1 MVLNN
6 WSLSLECINSREI
19 GTISAGLF
27 SMEKLSSKAEE
38 RQLVDSVK
46 SGDAAAFER
55 LYRLNIG
62 FLSALCLRYVADE
75 EAAKDVLQNAML
87 KIYSSIGSFKYKG
100 DGSLRAWMGKIVL
113 NDSLKY
119 LKSKGRMV
127 FQEIDDD
134 YPQPTEE
141 NMEEIPANVLFDMI
155 RSLPVGY
162 RTVFNLF
169 VIEGKSYKDI
179 AKSLNIKEGTVAS
192 QIYKAKAL
200 LSNKIKEY
208 ERQMVG

>member
-6 WSLSLECINSREI
+6 WSLSLECINSRKI

-62 FLSALCLRYVADE
+62 FLFALCLRYVADE
-75 EAAKDVLQNAML
+75 ESAKDVLQNAML

-100 DGSLRAWMGKIVL
+100 EGSLRAWMGKIVL

-155 RSLPVGY
+155 RRLPVGY